1 MSDLSVVGPINQ
13 CIAHRKNGDRC
24 KRYASHG
31 TTVCTSHGARAPQV
45 RRKAQQRIL
54 EASDK
59 AAAKLIE
66 LMSSPKVADNV
77 KLAAA
82 RDLLDRA
89 NIVGT
94 QQVAIEVGV
103 KPAWEAALEAEG
115 MIEYITVEDREPA
128 DVVDAEVVEDDDS
141 AHDDAVIEQDA
152 ARALRRRQGKAPSL
166 PSEGSEAPAWYEPNP
181 SRLKPLR
188 PRKR

>member
-1 MSDLSVVGPINQ
+1 M
-13 CIAHRKNGDRC
+13 
-24 KRYASHG
+24 
-31 TTVCTSHGARAPQV
+31 CTSHGARAPQV

-103 KPAWEAALEAEG
+103 KPAWELALEANG
-115 MIEYITVEDREPA
+115 MIEYITVEDRESA
-128 DVVDAEVVEDDDS
+128 DVMDAEVVEDDS
-141 AHDDAVIEQDA
+141 ARDDAAIERDA
-152 ARALRRRQGKAPSL
+152 ARTRLKRQGKAPTL

-181 SRLKPLR
+181 SRLKALR
-188 PRKR
+188 PERARQR